1 MKILKRISNVIV
13 WTIIGLYIFFF
24 ILSSLPPVQAY
35 MGEQAAKILAKKLG
49 TNVTIGRVDVRLF
62 GQLTLNDVDIED
74 QQGEDMLWCGRI
86 SARLDLLPLMDG
98 KISIAKAQLF
108 STHAR
113 IYQATENDK
122 LNCQFLIDSLASKD
136 TTSHT
141 PLDLRIQSLIIRH
154 TSVSYDCLN
163 APKTPGV
170 LNPKHLWMKNISA
183 HIVLKAL
190 TDDSLNI
197 NVKRLTMNE
206 QSGLEINRLAFH
218 YEGGKHSSLLEKFVL
233 RMPGTNLQLGDIK
246 ANYRFRGDH
255 FVTPALTYEGSIRP
269 STITLADLACLLP
282 SLKTFHSTLSLEGA
296 FDGQGETL
304 NVPHLTVS
312 STTGDIGLDIKGTI
326 KNLRQEAPAWMADI
340 QHLDLSGKTINFISE
355 NLKVTVTE

>member
-1 MKILKRISNVIV
+1 
-13 WTIIGLYIFFF
+13 
-24 ILSSLPPVQAY
+24 

-163 APKTPGV
+163 APKNSWGPQ
-170 LNPKHLWMKNISA
+170 PKAPLDEEYQCTHRLESA
-183 HIVLKAL
+183 
-190 TDDSLNI
+190 
-197 NVKRLTMNE
+197 
-206 QSGLEINRLAFH
+206 
-218 YEGGKHSSLLEKFVL
+218 
-233 RMPGTNLQLGDIK
+233 
-246 ANYRFRGDH
+246 
-255 FVTPALTYEGSIRP
+255 
-269 STITLADLACLLP
+269 
-282 SLKTFHSTLSLEGA
+282 
-296 FDGQGETL
+296 DG
-304 NVPHLTVS
+304 
-312 STTGDIGLDIKGTI
+312 
-326 KNLRQEAPAWMADI
+326 
-340 QHLDLSGKTINFISE
+340 
-355 NLKVTVTE
+355 